1 MPVQPPTFVMLA
13 GLPGS
18 GKSTLAAA
26 LGARLG
32 WPILDKDILNEV
44 LLTAQH
50 DQAQAGPLA
59 YELVLTMAHQLFVVQ
74 RLSLILDTAGRQP
87 LLLEQARTMVA
98 EAPGTLK
105 VIRLATSHA
114 IRQARL
120 SQRAAGPSQWRSDNT
135 SAEQEAAWYAHL
147 PTDTLLLDGA
157 QTVDALLTQTLVF
170 LQPET
175 TCKQ

>member
-1 MPVQPPTFVMLA
+1 MPAQPPIFVMLA
-13 GLPGS
+13 GLPGT

-32 WPILDKDILNEV
+32 WPILDKDILNAV

-59 YELVLTMAHQLFVVQ
+59 YELVLAMAYQLFIVQ

-87 LLLEQARTMVA
+87 LLLERARTIVA
-98 EAPGTLK
+98 EAPGKLK
-105 VIRLATSHA
+105 VIRLATSHMV
-114 IRQARL
+114 RQARL
-120 SQRAAGPSQWRSDNT
+120 SQRASGPSQWRSDNT
-135 SAEQEAAWYAHL
+135 STEQEAAWYAHL

-157 QTVDALLTQTLVF
+157 QTVAALLTQALAF
-170 LQPET
+170 LQPEAN
-175 TCKQ
+175 CKQ